1 MAMLNSMTGYGE
13 ATEELDSVSYAVEI
27 KTVNNRYLKTIVK
40 LPETISFLEEDIDK
54 ELRKRLSRGT
64 VNYVLRLKGASASS
78 LFEIDEAGLR
88 AIISQLNEISSSVGV
103 TGAID
108 LASLLELPGILQ
120 SVQPD
125 EEQSARI
132 RQFVLRLTG
141 QALDKLQQMREAE
154 GGFLEADLKKNCNAM
169 LSELEIIRRR
179 SGSVVLEYA
188 RRLRRRVEEL
198 LAEAKLK
205 LDEQTL
211 AREVAILADRSDIS
225 EEIARLDAHLQQF
238 RQICQTDGQA
248 GRRLDF
254 LSQEMLREVNTV
266 GSKAADADI
275 ARSVVDIKCLIER
288 LKEQIQNIE

>member
-1 MAMLNSMTGYGE
+1 MTMLNSMTGYGE
-13 ATEELDSVSYAVEI
+13 ATEELEGVSYAVEI
-27 KTVNNRYLKTIVK
+27 KAVNNRYLKTIIK
-40 LPETISFLEEDIDK
+40 LPEGVTFLEEEIDK
-54 ELRKRLSRGT
+54 ELRTRLSRGT
-64 VNYVLRLKGASASS
+64 VNCVLRLKGATASS
-78 LFEIDEAGLR
+78 LFQIDEAALR
-88 AIISQLNEISSSVGV
+88 SIVSQLNQVSSSVGV

-108 LASLLELPGILQ
+108 LAGLLELPGIVQ
-120 SVQPD
+120 PVQPD

-132 RQFVLRLTG
+132 KQFVLRLTG
-141 QALDKLQQMREAE
+141 KALDKLQQMRESE
-154 GGFLEADLKKNCNAM
+154 GRFLEADLKKHCDAM
-169 LSELEIIRRR
+169 LGELEIIRQR

-238 RQICQTDGQA
+238 RQFCQTDGQA

-254 LSQEMLREVNTV
+254 LSQEMLREVNTI

-275 ARSVVDIKCLIER
+275 ARSVVDIKCWIER

>member
-1 MAMLNSMTGYGE
+1 MLNSMTGYGE
-13 ATEELDSVSYAVEI
+13 ATEELAGISYAVEI

-40 LPETISFLEEDIDK
+40 LPEGVSFLEEDIDK

-88 AIISQLNEISSSVGV
+88 SIISQLNDVSSSVGV

-125 EEQSARI
+125 EEQSERI
-132 RQFVLRLTG
+132 RQLVIRVTG
-141 QALDKLQQMREAE
+141 RALDKLQQMREAE
-154 GGFLEADLKKNCNAM
+154 GGFLEADLKKHCDAM
-169 LSELEIIRRR
+169 LAELEIIRQR

-188 RRLRRRVEEL
+188 KRLRRRVEEL

-238 RQICQTDGQA
+238 RQICQTDEQV

-266 GSKAADADI
+266 GSKAGDSDI
-275 ARSVVDIKCLIER
+275 ARSVVDIKCWIER

>member
-1 MAMLNSMTGYGE
+1 MLNSMTGYGE
-13 ATEELDSVSYAVEI
+13 AAGELEGVSYAIEV
-27 KTVNNRYLKTIVK
+27 KTVNNRYLKTIIK
-40 LPETISFLEEDIDK
+40 LPEGVAFLEEDIDK

-64 VNYVLRLKGASASS
+64 INYVLRLKGASASS
-78 LFEIDEAGLR
+78 LFEIDEDGPAVHRVAIERHQLVRGRDGGHRSGQPAGLAGDR
-88 AIISQLNEISSSVGV
+88 PA
-103 TGAID
+103 
-108 LASLLELPGILQ
+108 
-120 SVQPD
+120 VQPD
-125 EEQSARI
+125 EEQTARI

-141 QALDKLQQMREAE
+141 EALDKLQRMREAE
-154 GGFLEADLKKNCNAM
+154 GGFLEADLKKHCEAM
-169 LSELEIIRRR
+169 IQELEIIRQR

-188 RRLRRRVEEL
+188 KRLRRRVEEL

>member
-1 MAMLNSMTGYGE
+1 MLKSMTGYGE
-13 ATEELDSVSYAVEI
+13 AADECDGISYAVEL
-27 KTVNNRYLKTIVK
+27 KAVNNRYLKTIIK
-40 LPETISFLEEDIDK
+40 LPEGVTFLEEDIDK

-64 VNYVLRLKGASASS
+64 INYVLRLKGASASS
-78 LFEIDEAGLR
+78 LFEIDEAALR
-88 AIISQLNEISSSVGV
+88 SIVARLNQISASVGV
-103 TGAID
+103 AGSID
-108 LASLLELPGILQ
+108 LAGLLELPGIVQ
-120 SVQPD
+120 PVQPD
-125 EEQSARI
+125 EEASVRL
-132 RQFVLRLTG
+132 RRLVLRLTG
-141 QALDKLQQMREAE
+141 EALDRLHRMREAE
-154 GGFLEADLKKNCNAM
+154 GRFLEADLKKHCDAM
-169 LSELEIIRRR
+169 LQELDVIRQR

-188 RRLRRRVEEL
+188 KRLRRRVEEL

-225 EEIARLDAHLQQF
+225 EEIARLDAHVQQF

-254 LSQEMLREVNTV
+254 LSQEMLREANTMA
-266 GSKAADADI
+266 SKAADASI

>member
-1 MAMLNSMTGYGE
+1 MTMLNSMTGYGE
-13 ATEELDSVSYAVEI
+13 ATEELEGVCYAVEI
-27 KTVNNRYLKTIVK
+27 KAVNNRYLKTIIK
-40 LPETISFLEEDIDK
+40 LPEGVTFLEEEIDK

-64 VNYVLRLKGASASS
+64 VNCVLRLKGATASS
-78 LFEIDEAGLR
+78 LFQIDEAALR
-88 AIISQLNEISSSVGV
+88 SIVSQLNQVSSSVGV

-108 LASLLELPGILQ
+108 LAGLLELPGIVQ
-120 SVQPD
+120 PVQPD

-132 RQFVLRLTG
+132 KQFVLGLTG
-141 QALDKLQQMREAE
+141 KALDKLQQMRESE
-154 GGFLEADLKKNCNAM
+154 GRFLEADLKKHCDAM
-169 LSELEIIRRR
+169 LAELEIIRQR

-238 RQICQTDGQA
+238 RQFCQTDGQA

-254 LSQEMLREVNTV
+254 LSQEMLREVNTI

-275 ARSVVDIKCLIER
+275 ARSVVDIKCWIER